1 MDESEPVSRRRFL
14 QSAAG
19 TTAVAGVMGNAR
31 AQESNESSSGGGGGG
46 ATETVAVGPGGN
58 LVFEPPEVTITP
70 GTTVEFPFESDGH
83 NIVVEG
89 QPEDADWQGTD
100 GPATQLYDTG
110 YVHTHTFE
118 VEGTYEYV
126 CQPHKQAGM
135 VATIE
140 VTTDVGGDEEVPVF
154 PDSAKTLG
162 VAVLAAMASTLG
174 LAHFVMKYGG
184 DYGME

>member
-1 MDESEPVSRRRFL
+1 MDESEPVSRRGFIRTV
-14 QSAAG
+14 AG
-19 TTAVAGVMGNAR
+19 TTAVAGGIGTAS
-31 AQESNESSSGGGGGG
+31 AQENGESSGSGGG
-46 ATETVAVGPGGN
+46 TETVAVGPGGN
-58 LVFEPPEVTITP
+58 LVFEPSELTITP

-83 NIVVEG
+83 NIVVES
-89 QPEDADWQGTD
+89 QPEGADWQGTE
-100 GPATQLYDTG
+100 GSATTLYDTG
-110 YVHTHTFE
+110 HVHTHTFD

-135 VATIE
+135 VASIE
-140 VTTDVGGDEEVPVF
+140 VTTDVGGGEEVPVF

-162 VAVLAAMASTLG
+162 VAVLVAMASTLG